1 MYHICGRRNCLRK
14 KPQGRFLVP
23 FKATRAQTKSTL
35 RIDCNGNYISE
46 CWSRGRARCER
57 QMFPAVRPSWPA
69 VLQLIA
75 PVRTHTDNCHIT
87 SAHMRHKNIDP
98 TGRKKYHVNIFHM
111 LGWSAAAKTPMGSIR
126 WRRRGGGV
134 ILSRGVVF
142 LVCGKFS
149 GVRCSLVNTFRHVG
163 RHARAGSALGL
174 VSIWP
179 YSHTWI
185 VMQRCGPIGSGLALC
200 TTCARI

>member
-23 FKATRAQTKSTL
+23 FKTTRAQTKGTL
-35 RIDCNGNYISE
+35 RKDCNGNYISE
-46 CWSRGRARCER
+46 CWNRGRARCER

-126 WRRRGGGV
+126 WRRHGWYYHEE
-134 ILSRGVVF
+134 SFF
-142 LVCGKFS
+142 LCAV
-149 GVRCSLVNTFRHVG
+149 LVNTFRHVG